1 MKYYETH
8 YEEYIHSLEKY
19 NLHNELINKIESFP
33 KCISNF
39 GNLIIYGPSGIGK
52 YTQVLNILK
61 KYSNNDLKHEKKITC
76 QTEKF
81 QYTYHISDIHYEI
94 DMSLLGCNS
103 KILWYEIFLQIM
115 DIITIKQ
122 EKIGIILCKNFHEI
136 HTELLEIFY
145 SYMQHCNNCNSLIK
159 IYFVILT
166 EHISF
171 IQNNIIN
178 CCRIINIGRPSIDK
192 YKKINDVCNKS
203 THLVKDTKEETN
215 KNFISEESCEM
226 EKHNGKNNT
235 LTIENFMNRITYL
248 QKSCDHKKI
257 HNIENINNILDLID
271 KDSISNIKELKSF
284 SLIKNVH
291 EVPKDIFNIIC
302 DNIIHEIIH
311 YNNISFTGFRDII
324 YDILIY
330 NIDICECLWYILKY
344 FIDNNNLSKQN
355 ISNILKKIFIF
366 LKYYNNNYRPI
377 YHLESILFYIIIKIH
392 NIDDVEL

>member
-1 MKYYETH
+1 MKFYETH
-8 YEEYIHSLEKY
+8 YEEYINSLEKY
-19 NLHNELINKIESFP
+19 NLHDELKNKIKTFP
-33 KCISNF
+33 NCISNF
-39 GNLIIYGPSGIGK
+39 GNIIVYGPSGIGK
-52 YTQVLNILK
+52 YTQVLNIIK

-76 QTEKF
+76 QTEKL

-159 IYFVILT
+159 IYFIILT

-171 IQNNIIN
+171 IPNNIIN

-192 YKKINDVCNKS
+192 YKKINDNFNNYFQ
-203 THLVKDTKEETN
+203 LTN
-215 KNFISEESCEM
+215 YPNNIES
-226 EKHNGKNNT
+226 NNT
-235 LTIENFMNRITYL
+235 EIIKKECEVINENNNLLTIENFINRTTYL
-248 QKSCDHKKI
+248 QKSCNDNKI
-257 HNIENINNILDLID
+257 VYNNENITKVLDLID
-271 KDSISNIKELKSF
+271 KDSITNIKEFKSF
-284 SLIKNVH
+284 SLIKNIY

-302 DNIIHEIIH
+302 DNIIQEIIN

-330 NIDICECLWYILKY
+330 NIDICECLWYIVKF
-344 FIDNNNLSKQN
+344 FIDNDKLSKNN
-355 ISNILKKIFIF
+355 ISKILKKIFIF

-392 NIDDVEL
+392 NIDDIEC